1 MIRKQIDELQGNEV
15 LGRTLMTSDY
25 QIILPKGATLKKEYL
40 QRLKELG
47 VEEAYVEK
55 EPEPIVQEEDEE
67 IHPDMVI
74 LKSDIEVSAKNK
86 VKEILERHT
95 YKKNDELSELSN
107 TADNIINN
115 ILSED
120 KIIEQVFDIK
130 QRSSDLYEHS
140 ISVCSMA
147 ILTAIKLGLS
157 KEQIHDIGIACL
169 LHDIG
174 LRYITVPFTERDFN
188 ELTHNEQSEYMKHP
202 ITGYSALNGE
212 PWLSIAAKSIILFH
226 HERMDG
232 SGYPIRNKDLSI
244 ECRIVNICDAFDEM
258 ICGIGCKRVK
268 VYEAIEYLKAFQN
281 TKFDGK
287 IVDVFLGFT
296 AVYPSGTRVLTN
308 EGEIGVVIAQNKGF
322 QDRPII
328 RIEKDAMGNEP
339 LGEVI
344 KNLVKINHIFIE
356 KALD

>member
-1 MIRKQIDELQGNEV
+1 MIRKQIDELKGNEV

-55 EPEPIVQEEDEE
+55 QQPPTMQGENEEV
-67 IHPDMVI
+67 HPDMVI
-74 LKSDIEVSAKNK
+74 LKSDIELSAKNR

-95 YKKNDELSELSN
+95 YKKNQELSELN
-107 TADNIINN
+107 KTADNIINN
-115 ILSED
+115 ILGED
-120 KIIEQVFDIK
+120 KIVEQVFDIK

-157 KEQIHDIGIACL
+157 KQQIHDIGIACL

-174 LRYITVPFTERDFN
+174 LRYTTVPFTEKDFS

-202 ITGYSALNGE
+202 ITGYSALNNE

-226 HERMDG
+226 HERIDG
-232 SGYPIRNKDLSI
+232 SGYPIKNRNLSV
-244 ECRIVNICDAFDEM
+244 ECRIVNICDTFDEL
-258 ICGIGCKRVK
+258 ICGIGCKRMK

-296 AVYPSGTRVLTN
+296 AVYPSGTRVLTS

-344 KNLVKINHIFIE
+344 KNLVKINNIFIE
-356 KALD
+356 RALD